1 MITSMRRHGL
11 LQTSAMVKI
20 GMLSGL
26 GMVLML
32 LNFPLP
38 IFPSFLKIDFSD
50 APALV
55 GTFYMG
61 PAAGVLIQ
69 LLKNI
74 LKVIVENNTG
84 GVGELANFLVG
95 TAYVIPLGL
104 IYKKRQDYS
113 GVLLGSILSVLTM
126 TVVAGILN
134 YFVFIPAFAWVMGLE
149 ISDFVSA
156 AAKVNAAIVDL
167 RTMVFFGIM
176 PFNLVKG
183 TLVSFVGFVLFKA
196 LQPLWKQK

>member
-183 TLVSFVGFVLFKA
+183 TLVSFVGFGLFKA

>member
-1 MITSMRRHGL
+1 MIATMKRHGL
-11 LQTSAMVKI
+11 LETSAMVKI

-74 LKVIVENNTG
+74 LKVVVDNNTG

-95 TAYVIPLGL
+95 TAYVLPLGL
-104 IYKKRQDYS
+104 IYQKRKNYQA
-113 GVLLGSILSVLTM
+113 VLWGCLLSVLTM
-126 TVVAGILN
+126 TIAAGVLN
-134 YFVFIPAFAWVMGLE
+134 YFVFIPAFAWVMGLQV
-149 ISDFVSA
+149 SDFVSA

-167 RTMVFFGIM
+167 RTMIFFGIM
-176 PFNLVKG
+176 PFNIVKG
-183 TLVSFVGFVLFKA
+183 TLVSFVGYGLFKA
-196 LQPLWKQK
+196 LRPLWRLK